1 MLLDFLFSKS
11 HFDQFGRNSTDISHI
26 IAAKI
31 RFLIETTKEIAEN
44 LQAFSKLRNTIAEL
58 ALSKAD
64 LIPYNHC
71 FSKSSPCGPIPHNH
85 LTRALMPRQPYSE
98 AVKSDGEE
106 RFPLLP

>member
-44 LQAFSKLRNTIAEL
+44 QKDDSKVSNL
-58 ALSKAD
+58 
-64 LIPYNHC
+64 
-71 FSKSSPCGPIPHNH
+71 
-85 LTRALMPRQPYSE
+85 
-98 AVKSDGEE
+98 
-106 RFPLLP
+106 

>member
-31 RFLIETTKEIAEN
+31 RFLIEITKEIAEN

-58 ALSKAD
+58 ALSKAVSSLTPID
-64 LIPYNHC
+64 
-71 FSKSSPCGPIPHNH
+71 FSKTSPCGPIPHYH
-85 LTRALMPRQPYSE
+85 LARALMPRQPYSE